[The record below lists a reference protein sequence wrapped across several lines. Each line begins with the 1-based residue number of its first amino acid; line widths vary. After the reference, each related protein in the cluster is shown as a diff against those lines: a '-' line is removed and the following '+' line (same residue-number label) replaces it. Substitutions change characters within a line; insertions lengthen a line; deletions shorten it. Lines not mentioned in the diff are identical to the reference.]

1 VVEGLGEVELSAL
14 EGITLLNEPG
24 HMASVDKSKGKP
36 FAMGEKQIMDW
47 VQKAA
52 AMFRRSALPSRG
64 VKLYVN
70 MVESAFDNFWE
81 TVPTW
86 YSETFSKQ
94 ERHSWAVFDIHWYT
108 AWGGPKCSGR
118 TVPGGRYLCS
128 QPVEEV
134 RPMLHTCIEDD
145 MAKFGRKV
153 DGLKACSE
161 FSLGTF
167 EDAVLACRG
176 RDILGMYLQEQL
188 NVFHRYKIEG
198 FFWTWRMPYGP
209 NFESA
214 WSYEHITTWD
224 VPPQGSGL

>member
-1 VVEGLGEVELSAL
+1 
-14 EGITLLNEPG
+14 
-24 HMASVDKSKGKP
+24 
-36 FAMGEKQIMDW
+36 
-47 VQKAA
+47 
-52 AMFRRSALPSRG
+52 
-64 VKLYVN
+64 
-70 MVESAFDNFWE
+70 
-81 TVPTW
+81 
-86 YSETFSKQ
+86 
-94 ERHSWAVFDIHWYT
+94 
-108 AWGGPKCSGR
+108 
-118 TVPGGRYLCS
+118 
-128 QPVEEV
+128 
-134 RPMLHTCIEDD
+134 MLHTCIEDD